1 MSSAKRPRKLA
12 CVVLAAGHGTRMKS
26 SCPKVLLH
34 LFDRPMVQYS
44 IEELLSLKPARIVI
58 VTGKDQEPFRK
69 ALFLNRTVSLSIQN
83 EQKGTAHALQ
93 AALGLLGNRFSG
105 TVLVTTGD
113 TPLLTSST
121 LRKFIAL
128 HRRTRRLVSVL
139 SFSSSA
145 PKGYGRVVRGAN
157 GQALHIVEEKDA
169 TVKEKA
175 ICEVNSGVYAIEA
188 PALSYL
194 GDIRINQKKKEYY
207 LTDIVEIAL
216 KNGAPVG
223 VYQMGDEEEFV
234 GVNTRAELM
243 EAHRILSLRT
253 VKAHM
258 DKGVSFIDINSVHI
272 APSVSIGA
280 ETVIYPNVFLHGIT
294 RIGQNCTIYPNV
306 RIVDSTIHDRAI
318 IKDGSVVESSSVGRE
333 AQVGPY
339 AHIRPESIIGERAKV
354 GNFVETKKSVIGRG
368 SKAMHL
374 SYIGDA
380 SLGSGVNVG
389 AGTITCN
396 YDGVHKH
403 KTKIGDGVFIG
414 SDTQLVAPVT
424 VGKGAY
430 IGAGSTITR
439 NVPPG
444 LLALSRTKQLH
455 IKRKKNK

>member
-1 MSSAKRPRKLA
+1 
-12 CVVLAAGHGTRMKS
+12 
-26 SCPKVLLH
+26 
-34 LFDRPMVQYS
+34 
-44 IEELLSLKPARIVI
+44 
-58 VTGKDQEPFRK
+58 
-69 ALFLNRTVSLSIQN
+69 
-83 EQKGTAHALQ
+83 
-93 AALGLLGNRFSG
+93 
-105 TVLVTTGD
+105 
-113 TPLLTSST
+113 
-121 LRKFIAL
+121 
-128 HRRTRRLVSVL
+128 
-139 SFSSSA
+139 
-145 PKGYGRVVRGAN
+145 
-157 GQALHIVEEKDA
+157 
-169 TVKEKA
+169 
-175 ICEVNSGVYAIEA
+175 
-188 PALSYL
+188 
-194 GDIRINQKKKEYY
+194 
-207 LTDIVEIAL
+207 
-216 KNGAPVG
+216 
-223 VYQMGDEEEFV
+223 
-234 GVNTRAELM
+234 
-243 EAHRILSLRT
+243 
-253 VKAHM
+253 M

-368 SKAMHL
+368 
-374 SYIGDA
+374 
-380 SLGSGVNVG
+380 
-389 AGTITCN
+389 TITCN